1 MLTNLYNFW
10 PNLNKFPTIWDMC
23 CPLSLMCVLT
33 LPWLKWTVKFP
44 RFTTSTC
51 WNLTVHFRQGSVG
64 THVRHGGQYIPH
76 IVGHLLRCHCAKN
89 YRNWLPSYCKS
100 KKGISFFETQC
111 LFMFIHL
118 LWNLWTWWFNK
129 NISCTHNTSR
139 AFIGLNITPLPLEI

>member
-64 THVRHGGQYIPH
+64 TTLGTVGSRYLILLDIYWGVTVPKIIEIGCQVIAKAKRESVFLRHSVY
-76 IVGHLLRCHCAKN
+76 L
-89 YRNWLPSYCKS
+89 
-100 KKGISFFETQC
+100 
-111 LFMFIHL
+111 FIHL